1 MSPPIAVVVGAL
13 GAQGSGVVSALL
25 ASSKPYKIRA
35 LTSNIASPDATRLAN
50 GSPEVEVVKADLTS
64 VDSLV
69 SAFKGA
75 TFIFANTVFRAEI
88 FMTQGAEAA
97 QELEATQGLN
107 LVRAAS
113 EVAKHGTLKHLI
125 WSTLSNAEKTSGG
138 KYKIPHFQSKV
149 PADEY
154 ILDESNGL
162 KDKTTFLRVGMYG
175 SNLKRIPY
183 VPVYVVSSIHFQLS
197 CS

>member
-1 MSPPIAVVVGAL
+1 M
-13 GAQGSGVVSALL
+13 VSALL

-154 ILDESNGL
+154 ILDESNWL